1 MISRGQHQTRGCA
14 KCAARPLVS
23 TVTTEAR
30 CACHAERSSGDQST
44 QVRQV
49 YCNIPSHKSQSNCQL
64 NSNQDNKNTVGL
76 LA

>member
-1 MISRGQHQTRGCA
+1 MISRGQPQTRGCA

-30 CACHAERSSGDQST
+30 SACHAEHSSEDQST
-44 QVRQV
+44 QVRRI

>member
-1 MISRGQHQTRGCA
+1 MISRGRPQTRGCV
-14 KCAARPLVS
+14 KCVARLPGS

-30 CACHAERSSGDQST
+30 SVCHAEHSSGDQST
-44 QVRQV
+44 QVRQI